1 MTATTIDTGGRG
13 TRSRSE
19 SLFVLAAFC
28 GAAMVFMIEPMI
40 AKLVLPQL
48 GGSPAVWNTCVAFFQ
63 IALLAG
69 YGYAHLLQRLST
81 VRRQVA
87 IHLAVLVIAAVVLPV
102 RISHLMGEPSVTSPV
117 IWLLGALTLSLGLPF
132 AALSATAPL
141 VQAWHARTVQ
151 RDGAQPWTLYA
162 ASNVGSLLA
171 LLAYPVIVEPLTGLT
186 QQRYGWSLA
195 YLGFVL
201 VMAALAFTLGRS
213 PAAAAPR
220 AAETTA
226 KASWRNRLIWIG
238 LAALPSSLMLGVTAH
253 LTTDVASAPFLWV
266 APLAL
271 YLITF
276 IIAFQA
282 RPAISPKVALLLAGM
297 ALPLCLAIFHA
308 TQIGLLLATH
318 LVCFFLVALVCH
330 QTLVARRPDAAQLT
344 EFYLCL
350 SIGGVV
356 GGGFNAFLAPV
367 IFSTVL
373 EYPLVLVLTCLA
385 RPFGA
390 GPLARRDWIT
400 IGVGVVCAVAA
411 VLMIGKAPEPI
422 TRAFLAGAAA
432 AAFLVRDRA
441 LAFFGVVVVLAVASH
456 EVGDRAHLIR
466 NDRSFFG
473 VVRQIRMDV
482 PGLGGALRV
491 MAHGSTIHG
500 AQAQAP
506 AYRCQPLVYYAHE
519 APIGQVFTGVEAA
532 RPAIR
537 VGAVGLGTGSVA
549 AYSRP
554 GDHFTFFEIDPLV
567 IKTASDPAMF
577 GYTTECAKGR
587 IDYVLGDARLTL
599 AKQAPGQFDI
609 LLIDAFSSDA
619 VPAHLM
625 TVEAMRGYLTKIKP
639 DGVVIMHLSN
649 RNLNLPAP
657 AKAIAAAA
665 GGHALFQHHDA
676 DPAKPMMWEAGEEA
690 LIVARTPQALAAFA
704 KDPRWTSADPKGAR
718 PWTDDYTNLL
728 GAFISKQTQKLRKAG

>member
-1 MTATTIDTGGRG
+1 MTATALGES
-13 TRSRSE
+13 RSRSE

-69 YGYAHLLQRLST
+69 YGYAHLLQRLGT

-87 IHLAVLVIAAVVLPV
+87 VHLAVLVIAAVVLPV
-102 RISHLMGEPSVTSPV
+102 RITHLMGEPSVTSPV
-117 IWLLGALTLSLGLPF
+117 IWLLGTLTLSLGLPF

-151 RDGAQPWTLYA
+151 REGAAPWTLYA

-195 YLGFVL
+195 YLGFVV
-201 VMAALAFTLGRS
+201 VMAALAFTLSRS
-213 PAAAAPR
+213 PAAAATR
-220 AAETTA
+220 AAEATA
-226 KASWRNRLIWIG
+226 RASWRNRLIWIG

-276 IIAFQA
+276 IIAFQSK
-282 RPAISPKVALLLAGM
+282 PAISPKVALLLGGL

-308 TQIGLLLATH
+308 TQIGLLLAVH
-318 LVCFFLVALVCH
+318 LLCFFLTALVCH
-330 QTLVARRPDAAQLT
+330 QTLVARRPDTAQLT

-356 GGGFNAFLAPV
+356 GGAFNAFLAPV
-367 IFSTVL
+367 IFNSVL
-373 EYPLVLVLTCLA
+373 EYPLALVLACLA
-385 RPFGA
+385 RPFGS
-390 GPLARRDWIT
+390 GPLARRDWLT
-400 IGVGVVCAVAA
+400 IGVGLACAVAA
-411 VLMIGKAPEPI
+411 VLLIGKAPEPI

-441 LAFFGVVVVLAVASH
+441 LAFLGVVIVLAVASH

-482 PGLGGALRV
+482 PGLGGSLRV

-506 AYRCQPLVYYAHE
+506 AFRCQPLVYYARE
-519 APIGQVFTGVEAA
+519 TPIGQVFTGVEAA

-549 AYSRP
+549 AYNRA

-567 IKTASDPAMF
+567 IKIARDPTMF
-577 GYTTECAKGR
+577 SYTTECARGR

-625 TVEAMRGYLTKIKP
+625 TVEAMRGYLARIKP

-649 RNLNLPAP
+649 RNLDLPAP
-657 AKAIAAAA
+657 ARAIAAAA
-665 GGHALFQHHDA
+665 GGHALFQHHLA
-676 DPAKPMMWEAGEEA
+676 DPAKPPMWEAGEDA
-690 LIVARTPQALAAFA
+690 LIVARSPEALAAFA
-704 KDPRWTSADPKGAR
+704 SDSRWTSADPRGAR

-728 GAFISKQTQKLRKAG
+728 GAFISKQAQKLRKPA

>member
-1 MTATTIDTGGRG
+1 MTATTIDTATARG
-13 TRSRSE
+13 ARSASE
-19 SLFVLAAFC
+19 RLFVLAAFC

-69 YGYAHLLQRLST
+69 YGYAHGLQRIGT
-81 VRRQVA
+81 VRLQAAVH
-87 IHLAVLVIAAVVLPV
+87 IAVLVVAALVLPL
-102 RISHLMGEPSVTSPV
+102 RITHLMGEPSVTSPV

-151 RDGAQPWTLYA
+151 REGATPWALYA

-201 VMAALAFTLGRS
+201 VMAALAFSLSRS

-220 AAETTA
+220 AAEATA

-271 YLITF
+271 YLVTF
-276 IIAFQA
+276 IIAFQPK
-282 RPAISPKVALLLAGM
+282 PAIPPNVALLLAGM

-308 TQIGLLLATH
+308 TQIWLLLVAH
-318 LVCFFLVALVCH
+318 LGCFFLVALVCH

-356 GGGFNAFLAPV
+356 GGAFNAFLAPV
-367 IFSTVL
+367 LFNTVL
-373 EYPLVLVLTCLA
+373 EYPLVLVATCLA
-385 RPFGA
+385 RPFGS

-400 IGVGVVCAVAA
+400 IGVGLAFALIA

-432 AAFLVRDRA
+432 AAFL
-441 LAFFGVVVVLAVASH
+441 
-456 EVGDRAHLIR
+456 VGDRAHLIR

-482 PGLGGALRV
+482 PGLGGSLRV

-506 AYRCQPLVYYAHE
+506 AFRCQPLVYYAHE

-532 RPAIR
+532 KPAIR

-549 AYSRP
+549 AYSRA

-567 IKTASDPAMF
+567 IKTASDPKMF
-577 GYTTECAKGR
+577 SYTTECAKGR

-639 DGVVIMHLSN
+639 DGVVVMHLSN
-649 RNLNLPAP
+649 RNLDLPAP
-657 AKAIAAAA
+657 AKAIAKAA
-665 GGHALFQHHDA
+665 GGYALFQHHDA
-676 DPAKPMMWEAGEEA
+676 DPDKPMMWEAGEEA
-690 LIVARTPQALAAFA
+690 LIIARTPEALAAFA
-704 KDPRWTSADPKGAR
+704 KDGRWTSADPKGAR

-728 GAFISKQTQKLRKAG
+728 GAFLSKQTQKLRKPV